1 MLNKLSSL
9 FFKSEKPKPQPIISK
24 QEIKRAVNDVRQ
36 VPRYP
41 PFDHGVPAIDVE
53 SIIETQS
60 ELINRIKIAF
70 GVSPSLFDE
79 MVMASIRNYAAY
91 VHLLPATSKE
101 NHNNAGGLFRLGL
114 EVGFYALQ
122 SADGKIYS
130 TKESAER
137 RRQLH
142 PKWVFATFIAG
153 LCAEIHRPI
162 TTMSIVSVD
171 GQSWPS
177 LLKPLYTWISDSG
190 LENYFIHWSDNSNT
204 NNQAWHSAAAYVLN
218 MVIPQSCLQYLNDE
232 NAQIVTYMTASIMG
246 ASRHSDGNMIGEL
259 VRQSR
264 DLVIDKD
271 IKSNAAFYGKLTVG
285 SHLAP
290 TIIDIMR
297 ELIRDEVWTV
307 NIKLSRIW
315 YTKEG
320 CFIVWSAAFTDI
332 CNVMSKRKIAGIPA
346 SGETLAE
353 MLLDSGL
360 IEQQKNGSPY
370 WEITLPGNPKLVETV
385 KIADPSLILAKSEF
399 EQSAISLLNPAAQ
412 DFFQSI
418 SKPNNVAQPA
428 KQPATKPPQN
438 NNLENLQKNKDA
450 TPAPIEQVKAEAV
463 TPMPEMTKP
472 IINKPQQ
479 ETKPVQT
486 ASALAPVSAI
496 NPNIIDQISAD
507 TKRLLNAIKAD
518 MSSGQSEYPV
528 WMSAR
533 GLVISREEFESHG
546 IPHIKA
552 LDELN
557 AINWLVR
564 DPDSKRVIYKTE
576 KDGVKI
582 NGYVIN
588 KAIALAIGF
597 KDSDA

>member
-1 MLNKLSSL
+1 MLIKLTNL
-9 FFKSEKPKPQPIISK
+9 FFKSEKPKSQPIITK

-60 ELINRIKIAF
+60 ELIYRIQIAF
-70 GVSPSLFDE
+70 GITQSLFED

-130 TKESAER
+130 TKESAEK

-153 LCAEIHRPI
+153 LCSEIHRPI
-162 TTMSIVSVD
+162 TTMSIVSAD

-177 LLKPLYTWISDSG
+177 LLKPLYRWTCDAG
-190 LENYFIHWSDNSNT
+190 LENYFIHWSDNRNT
-204 NNQAWHSAAAYVLN
+204 NNPSWHSAAAYVLN

-290 TIIDIMR
+290 TIVDIMR

-307 NIKLSRIW
+307 NVKLSRIW
-315 YTKEG
+315 HTKEG

-332 CNVMSKRKIAGIPA
+332 CNAMSKRKIAGIPA
-346 SGETLAE
+346 SSETLAE

-360 IEQQKNGSPY
+360 IVQQKNGSPY
-370 WEITLPGNPKLVETV
+370 WEVTLPGNPKIVETV
-385 KIADPSLILAKSEF
+385 KIADPSIILTKSEF

-418 SKPNNVAQPA
+418 SKPNVAQPL
-428 KQPATKPPQN
+428 TKPLTKPVQN
-438 NNLENLQKNKDA
+438 NDSENLQKNVEA
-450 TPAPIEQVKAEAV
+450 TPASIGLVKTEV
-463 TPMPEMTKP
+463 VPTT
-472 IINKPQQ
+472 Q
-479 ETKPVQT
+479 ETSTSAKTLAVLTPVT
-486 ASALAPVSAI
+486 AV

-507 TKRLLNAIKAD
+507 TKRLLNTIKSD
-518 MSSGQSEYPV
+518 MESGQSEYPV
-528 WMSAR
+528 WLSAR

-552 LDELN
+552 LDELK
-557 AINWLVR
+557 AINWLVL
-564 DPDSKRVIYKTE
+564 DPDTKRVIYKTE

-588 KAIALAIGF
+588 KSVALAIGF
-597 KDSDA
+597 KDTDA